1 VCAWRVP
8 ALYLRNRGE
17 HAAGEIAG
25 AVPELGRWL
34 VGPLTT
40 ATADKDEEF
49 SMSYSISAIE
59 EIGVDDADKL
69 RAVGIRTAEKL
80 LEAAKSPSGR
90 RQLAGKTKL
99 DEKRLLRWANIADK
113 LRIRGMGKEYA
124 GLLREVGVDT
134 VKELRYRNPS
144 KLAKSMAETNKRRKL
159 VRFLPS
165 EKLVQRWVEQ
175 AKKLPQKITY

>member
-1 VCAWRVP
+1 
-8 ALYLRNRGE
+8 
-17 HAAGEIAG
+17 
-25 AVPELGRWL
+25 
-34 VGPLTT
+34 
-40 ATADKDEEF
+40 
-49 SMSYSISAIE
+49 MSYSISAIE
-59 EIGVDDADKL
+59 DIDADDAEKL
-69 RAVGIRTAEKL
+69 KSVGIRTTEKL

-90 RQLAGKTKL
+90 RQLSATTKL

-124 GLLREVGVDT
+124 GLLCEVGVDT
-134 VKELRYRNPS
+134 VRELRYRNPER
-144 KLAKSMAETNKRRKL
+144 LAKSMAEANKRRKL

>member
-1 VCAWRVP
+1 
-8 ALYLRNRGE
+8 
-17 HAAGEIAG
+17 
-25 AVPELGRWL
+25 
-34 VGPLTT
+34 
-40 ATADKDEEF
+40 
-49 SMSYSISAIE
+49 MSYSITAIE
-59 EIGVDDADKL
+59 DIDADDAEKL
-69 RAVGIRTAEKL
+69 KSVGIRTTEKL

-90 RQLAGKTKL
+90 RQLAAMTKL

-134 VKELRYRNPS
+134 VRELRYRNPER
-144 KLAKSMAETNKRRKL
+144 LAKSMAEANKRRKL

-165 EKLVQRWVEQ
+165 EKLVQRWVDQ

>member
-1 VCAWRVP
+1 
-8 ALYLRNRGE
+8 
-17 HAAGEIAG
+17 
-25 AVPELGRWL
+25 
-34 VGPLTT
+34 
-40 ATADKDEEF
+40 
-49 SMSYSISAIE
+49 MSYSISAIE
-59 EIGVDDADKL
+59 DIDADDAEKL
-69 RAVGIRTAEKL
+69 KSVGIRTTEKL

-90 RQLAGKTKL
+90 RQLSATTKL

-134 VKELRYRNPS
+134 VRELRYRNPER
-144 KLAKSMAETNKRRKL
+144 LAKSMAEANKRRKL

-175 AKKLPQKITY
+175 AKRLPQKITY

>member
-1 VCAWRVP
+1 
-8 ALYLRNRGE
+8 
-17 HAAGEIAG
+17 
-25 AVPELGRWL
+25 
-34 VGPLTT
+34 
-40 ATADKDEEF
+40 
-49 SMSYSISAIE
+49 MSYSISAIE
-59 EIGVDDADKL
+59 DIDADDAEKL
-69 RAVGIRTAEKL
+69 KSVGIRTTEKL
-80 LEAAKSPSGR
+80 LEAAKSPGGR
-90 RQLAGKTKL
+90 RQLAATTKL

-134 VKELRYRNPS
+134 VRELRYRNPER
-144 KLAKSMAETNKRRKL
+144 LAKSMAEANKRRKL